1 MINTHGTPWSIYGE
15 YRVAYMTRMK
25 WEENQKLITGVLVLL
40 LVASVIGNVFLYQE
54 TQKTKPP
61 FMTQEDAASYSTVF
75 KGPGFK
81 NEMITVFDGEQFRT
95 YSTSTPLSESD
106 IRQMR
111 EEIEKEFERMDEFF
125 KRQNELFR
133 SLRDF

>member
-1 MINTHGTPWSIYGE
+1 
-15 YRVAYMTRMK
+15 MTRMK
-25 WEENQKLITGVLVLL
+25 WDENQKLITGVLALL
-40 LVASVIGNVFLYQE
+40 LVASVIGNLFLYQE

-61 FMTQEDAASYSTVF
+61 FIAQEDASSYGAVF
-75 KGPGFK
+75 EGPGFK
-81 NEMITVFDGEQFRT
+81 NEMITVFDGKQFRT

-133 SLRDF
+133 SLWDF